1 LKRYLLIIFLCFTG
15 LSLLGQAPEGF
26 NYSAIIRDNLGNPL
40 TNQAVSFRFSII
52 RGNVTGTVVYSET
65 HNTITD
71 QLGQVSLIIGNGA
84 IISGVFANIEWG
96 SDAYFLKVELDKT
109 GGSSFVEMGISQFL
123 SVPYALYAKKAGSGG
138 GGGGGSVSL
147 AAGNNITI
155 SGSGTE
161 ADPYVI
167 NEKTHYVGESYGGG
181 IVFYIYDNGRHGL
194 IASLVDQDPA
204 IQWYNSVKRYTNT
217 AGDGIGAGKM
227 NTMLIVALQ
236 TDDDPVGYFAAKACA
251 DYSVTVE
258 GESYGDWYLPSKY
271 ELAILFMQKDL
282 MGNFTSDYYWSS
294 TEFSS
299 ISAWCQDFSNGV
311 VSNIIKSF
319 PFGIRAIRAF

>member
-1 LKRYLLIIFLCFTG
+1 M
-15 LSLLGQAPEGF
+15 GQAPEGF
-26 NYSAIIRDNLGNPL
+26 SYSAIIRDNLGNPI

-52 RGNVTGTVVYSET
+52 RGNVTGTVAYSET

-96 SDAYFLKVELDKT
+96 SDAYFLKVELDKS
-109 GGSSFVEMGISQFL
+109 GGSSYVEMGISQFL

-138 GGGGGSVSL
+138 GGGGGTVNL

-167 NEKTHYVGESYGGG
+167 NEKMHYVGENYGGG
-181 IVFYIYDNGRHGL
+181 IVFYVYDNGKHGL
-194 IASLVDQDPA
+194 IASTNDQDPA
-204 IQWYNSVKRYTNT
+204 IQWCNPTKRYTNT
-217 AGDGIGAGKM
+217 AGDGIRAGRM

-236 TDDDPVGYFAAKACA
+236 TDDDPVGNFAAKICA
-251 DYSVTVE
+251 DFSVTID
-258 GESYGDWYLPSKY
+258 GENYGDWYLPSKF
-271 ELAILFMQKDL
+271 ELALLFINKDYV
-282 MGNFTSDYYWSS
+282 GNFNNEYYWSS

-299 ISAWCQDFSNGV
+299 ISAWCQDFSTGV
-311 VSNIIKSF
+311 VSNVIKSF
-319 PFGIRAIRAF
+319 PFGVRAIRAF